1 MKCSKNF
8 MTLNKMKNK
17 TYIIAEIGVNHN
29 GSFKIAK
36 KLVRMAKNCGANAV
50 KFQIFKASDLSRKN
64 AKLAPYQFK
73 NLKKKFRNLKCL
85 ES

>member
-1 MKCSKNF
+1 MKYSKNS

-29 GSFKIAK
+29 GNFKIAE
-36 KLVRMAKNCGANAV
+36 KLIKIAKNSGANAV
-50 KFQIFKASDLSRKN
+50 KFQIFKASDLSKKN

-73 NLKKKFRNLKCL
+73 NIKKKSHNLKC
-85 ES
+85 